1 MPPKTLKEK
10 AELLAQVNTAGRLF
24 SDATLRFH
32 ELVAQKAGLGS
43 SDHKYLGIIMQH
55 PSLTAGELAA
65 IAGLT
70 SGSVTGL
77 VDRLESQH
85 LVSRQKDPLD
95 RRKVVIVANAETV
108 AMLLGPVFQR
118 LENRLTQVNAAFD
131 AAALATILQ
140 YMSLTSAAMQELNAE
155 LMNQGELLN

>member
-1 MPPKTLKEK
+1 MPSKSTEEK
-10 AELLAQVNTAGRLF
+10 NELLTQVNAAGRLF

-32 ELVAQKAGLGS
+32 ELVAQKAGLNS

-77 VDRLESQH
+77 IDRLEHQQ

-108 AMLLGPVFQR
+108 AKLLGPVFQR
-118 LENRLTQVNAAFD
+118 LEDRLTQVNATFD
-131 AAALATILQ
+131 TAALATILQ
-140 YMSLTSAAMQELNAE
+140 YMSRTSTAMQELNAE
-155 LMNQGELLN
+155 LMKD